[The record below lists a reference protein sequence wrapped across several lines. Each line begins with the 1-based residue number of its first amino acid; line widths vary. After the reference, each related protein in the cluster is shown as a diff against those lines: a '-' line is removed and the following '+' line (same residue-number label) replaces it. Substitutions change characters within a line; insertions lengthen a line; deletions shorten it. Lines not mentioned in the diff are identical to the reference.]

1 MSNTELIRELR
12 ALTSAGMKD
21 CKDALEEANW
31 DLQKAVDI
39 VKVKGLNIADGRTG
53 RVASEG
59 RVAILSVVGKP
70 FKAMVEINCQTDFV
84 AQSEDFNAF
93 VEHTVGTLLTSV
105 IEGKT
110 FRADDDVIENHRK
123 TTVSTT
129 KENIVV
135 RRWWVEEAIDPTVRV
150 FDYTH
155 SNDKIGVLL
164 TVKAPTVDV
173 ADSPEFKS
181 LGEDLAMQI
190 AAMSPLAVS
199 PDRIPTEEKDRQ
211 RAIFETQLKEENK
224 PQAMWDRIIEG
235 KFRKWNTEVC
245 LLEQE
250 SVVVPKTAVKQV
262 IKNVGTKLGG
272 EIQVVNF
279 VRCQVGE
286 GIAKKQDNLA
296 EEVAKLTG
304 QENGQFDTT
313 VLQAMSAVRNK
324 V

>member
-21 CKDALEEANW
+21 CKDALEESNW

-59 RVAILSVVGKP
+59 RVDIWMIDKGRPNRTVG
-70 FKAMVEINCQTDFV
+70 MVEVNCQTDFV
-84 AQSEDFNAF
+84 ANSEIFREFIGF
-93 VEHTVGTLLTSV
+93 VGRTIINKADAGDVFTV
-105 IEGKT
+105 
-110 FRADDDVIENHRK
+110 ADVETARLE
-123 TTVSTT
+123 TVSST
-129 KENIVV
+129 KENVVV
-135 RRWWVEEAIDPTVRV
+135 RRWWVEEAQSPLVRV
-150 FDYTH
+150 FSYTH
-155 SNDKIGVLL
+155 SNAKIGVLL
-164 TVKAPTVDV
+164 TMLAPNEAA
-173 ADSPEFKS
+173 ADSPEFKA

-190 AAMSPLAVS
+190 AAMNPLAVDA
-199 PDRIPTEEKDRQ
+199 DRIPSEEKDRQ
-211 RAIFETQLKEENK
+211 KAIFETQLAEEKK
-224 PQAMWDRIIEG
+224 PQAMWSKILEG

-262 IKNVGTKLGG
+262 VKNVGTKLGG

-286 GIAKKQDNLA
+286 GIEKKQDNLA
-296 EEVAKLTG
+296 EEVAK
-304 QENGQFDTT
+304 
-313 VLQAMSAVRNK
+313 MM
-324 V
+324 

>member
-21 CKDALEEANW
+21 CKDALEESNW

-59 RVAILSVVGKP
+59 RVGTADTQDDKLYVMAEV
-70 FKAMVEINCQTDFV
+70 NCQTDFV
-84 AQSEDFNAF
+84 ANSVEFKRFNTEVLASIMEAHLLGKPWSIDE
-93 VEHTVGTLLTSV
+93 VEN
-105 IEGKT
+105 
-110 FRADDDVIENHRK
+110 ARK
-123 TTVSTT
+123 EVVSTV
-129 KENIVV
+129 KENVVV
-135 RRWWVEEAIDPTVRV
+135 RRWWIEEAQSPLVRV
-150 FDYTH
+150 FAYKH
-155 SNDKIGVLL
+155 SNSKIGVLVTL
-164 TVKAPTVDV
+164 VAPNETA
-173 ADSPEFKS
+173 ADSPEFKA

-190 AAMSPLAVS
+190 AAMSPLAVDF
-199 PDRIPTEEKDRQ
+199 DRIPTEEKVRQ
-211 RAIFETQLKEENK
+211 KAIFETQLKEDNK
-224 PQAMWDRIIEG
+224 PEKMWDKILEG

-250 SVVVPKTAVKQV
+250 SVVLPKTAVKQV

-286 GIAKKQDNLA
+286 GIEKKQDNLA
-296 EEVAKLTG
+296 EEVAK
-304 QENGQFDTT
+304 
-313 VLQAMSAVRNK
+313 MM
-324 V
+324 